1 MKKNLDYSINKRR
14 NYLYN
19 RNSEVTRLRNSAHQ
33 LENYNRIQE
42 YIDTIIKSY
51 EQSTLVQKIARY
63 KKERIIETLG
73 FRSIGLYQS
82 IDKGNLFAENYHWLP
97 FFSDVGRAIS
107 RAEQKYIHERLGK
120 YVRGVDDTISFS
132 EPDFNLLSKY
142 IIKLLEKGYKPNVML
157 APIQI
162 YSTFVQKCMA
172 KFAESNWQTNQIRLE
187 GCDIQIIWSHKYAP
201 LRSFIIFNSSNGIWH
216 AIQDAESESGLTV
229 AIGGSKDNPNV
240 MLYIAETMAY
250 YEILNI
256 DAFTR
261 INLSY

>member
-1 MKKNLDYSINKRR
+1 MKKNVDYSINKRR

-19 RNSEVTRLRNSAHQ
+19 RNLEVARLRNSAHQ
-33 LENYNRIQE
+33 LDNYNRIQE

-51 EQSTLVQKIARY
+51 EQSTVVDKIAKY
-63 KKERIIETLG
+63 QKERIIETLG

-82 IDKGNLFAENYHWLP
+82 VDKDNLFAKDYYWLP

-107 RAEQKYIHERLGK
+107 RAERKYIHDRLGK
-120 YVRGVDDTISFS
+120 YIRGVDDTISFS
-132 EPDFNLLSKY
+132 RPDFNLLSKY
-142 IIKLLEKGYKPNVML
+142 VIKLLEEGYKPDIML

-162 YSTFVQKCMA
+162 YSIFVQTCWSKL
-172 KFAESNWQTNQIRLE
+172 AESNWKTDQIRLE

-216 AIQDAESESGLTV
+216 AIQDAESGSGLTA
-229 AIGGSKDNPNV
+229 AIGESKDNPNK
-240 MLYIAETMAY
+240 MLYFAETMAY
-250 YEILNI
+250 YEILNK

>member
-1 MKKNLDYSINKRR
+1 MKKKVEYSINKRR

-19 RNSEVTRLRNSAHQ
+19 RNLEVSRLRNSAHQ
-33 LENYNRIQE
+33 LDNYRIQE

-51 EQSTLVQKIARY
+51 EQSTVVDKIARY
-63 KKERIIETLG
+63 QKERIIETLG

-82 IDKGNLFAENYHWLP
+82 IDKDNLFAKDYYWLP
-97 FFSDVGRAIS
+97 FFSDVGRAIA
-107 RAEQKYIHERLGK
+107 RAEQKYIHERLGR
-120 YVRGVDDTISFS
+120 YVRGVDDAISFS
-132 EPDFNLLSKY
+132 EPDFNLLSKN
-142 IIKLLEKGYKPNVML
+142 IIQLLEKGYKPDIML

-162 YSTFVQKCMA
+162 FSTFAKNCWA
-172 KFAESNWQTNQIRLE
+172 KFAESSWQTDQIRLE
-187 GCDIQIIWSHKYAP
+187 GCDIRIIWSHKYAP

-216 AIQDAESESGLTV
+216 ALQDTESESRLTV
-229 AIGGSKDNPNV
+229 AIGESKDNPNA
-240 MLYIAETMAY
+240 MLYFAETMAY